1 MAYEI
6 VYRASAYTGR
16 PRGIGDWDALPAT
29 DSFDGIP
36 AAVDAI
42 TQLQAMGGE
51 WAAEL
56 GVREIGE
63 LYPAEIIATRDNLSI
78 GLWEQ
83 GDNLLHDS
91 WHELASGD
99 YTDAELDAAISRI
112 ARSRGLSADDI
123 YVRFVDADGNPGSDY
138 YNG

>member
-78 GLWEQ
+78 GRLH
-83 GDNLLHDS
+83 GRGTRRSNLPDCPQP
-91 WHELASGD
+91 
-99 YTDAELDAAISRI
+99 R
-112 ARSRGLSADDI
+112 
-123 YVRFVDADGNPGSDY
+123 P
-138 YNG
+138 